1 MAVACVARKEWG
13 GAFFPTRNEFVGT
26 ASRGEE
32 AQKRSL
38 ALGGVRREA
47 RNSGIRRNNNEIEM
61 CVCVCVAPHSG
72 VGADDFHHYSN
83 EEPSRFMGRAQKL
96 SLALGAASRVSEEQR
111 DMCVCGT

>member
-1 MAVACVARKEWG
+1 MMMAVACVARKEWG

-61 CVCVCVAPHSG
+61 CVCVCGTSLRSGGGRLSPLLERGTVAFHGASPEALSRLGGG
-72 VGADDFHHYSN
+72 V
-83 EEPSRFMGRAQKL
+83 
-96 SLALGAASRVSEEQR
+96 AS
-111 DMCVCGT
+111 